1 MKKDVEP
8 VLSHLLDGNDMSTWA
23 PSTTETKLGRGPENH
38 LRRVFDSDCDT
49 EVTVVVY
56 LLAKRL
62 IDVFMTTKYFL

>member
-1 MKKDVEP
+1 MEP

-23 PSTTETKLGRGPENH
+23 PSTTETKLGKGCREPSKKS
-38 LRRVFDSDCDT
+38 FDSDCDT

-56 LLAKRL
+56 LLAQRL